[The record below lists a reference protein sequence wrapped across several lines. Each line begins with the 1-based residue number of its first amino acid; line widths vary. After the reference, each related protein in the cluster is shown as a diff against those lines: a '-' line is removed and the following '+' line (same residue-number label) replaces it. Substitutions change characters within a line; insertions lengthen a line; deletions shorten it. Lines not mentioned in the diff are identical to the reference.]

1 MMEDCENEELDD
13 RNQNN
18 INEGKTIVDEEGNK
32 STDTENEEM
41 IHRDMNENETETNK
55 DNLDK
60 VIEYGLNVTSP
71 AIMED

>member
-1 MMEDCENEELDD
+1 
-13 RNQNN
+13 
-18 INEGKTIVDEEGNK
+18 
-32 STDTENEEM
+32 
-41 IHRDMNENETETNK
+41 MNENETETNK